1 MQGAAAI
8 YFGRHR
14 WIVGAA
20 EATMKRN
27 KIAGLWL
34 LVGIG
39 LLIGGALAD
48 RQQTLWFTAAT
59 AAFAVSVIAARRGRS
74 GR

>member
-1 MQGAAAI
+1 
-8 YFGRHR
+8 
-14 WIVGAA
+14 
-20 EATMKRN
+20 MKRN